1 MKRRKTVSVTPAMG
15 ASTVA
20 GEMVI
25 PPMQTEVGKTR
36 VARALLPASAAAA
49 TELSQNL
56 RTRVF
61 YLFFVALPH
70 ATILASWS
78 PFMRAIREILLTEY
92 IGAIVVA
99 VLVAD
104 AFTALI
110 TTVVAQITYHL
121 AV

>member
-1 MKRRKTVSVTPAMG
+1 
-15 ASTVA
+15 
-20 GEMVI
+20 
-25 PPMQTEVGKTR
+25 
-36 VARALLPASAAAA
+36 
-49 TELSQNL
+49 
-56 RTRVF
+56 
-61 YLFFVALPH
+61 
-70 ATILASWS
+70 
-78 PFMRAIREILLTEY
+78 MRAIREILLTEY